1 MGYNIFRKLF
11 KKKPEKVAE
20 TDEQQ
25 EAEEIEEQDSEEE
38 VSLISLSLSLLES
51 GDFDI
56 KCKWED
62 ESYSSAVMLGELL
75 YHLKTGSV
83 SVYVVNILI
92 KYISENTESA
102 EFLNTAFQVAQ
113 MMEEQGEKSPLVRPS
128 QVFKDVL

>member
-11 KKKPEKVAE
+11 KKKPEKVVE
-20 TDEQQ
+20 TEKEQ
-25 EAEEIEEQDSEEE
+25 EVEEEVSEEE

-56 KCKWED
+56 KCKWEN

-75 YHLKTGSV
+75 YYLKNGSV

-92 KYISENTESA
+92 KHISENTESA
-102 EFLNTAFQVAQ
+102 EFLNTAFQVAE
-113 MMEEQGEKSPLVRPS
+113 MMEGEGEKKRDGCS
-128 QVFKDVL
+128 F

>member
-1 MGYNIFRKLF
+1 MSI
-11 KKKPEKVAE
+11 EIEV
-20 TDEQQ
+20 DEQ
-25 EAEEIEEQDSEEE
+25 ETS
-38 VSLISLSLSLLES
+38 
-51 GDFDI
+51 

>member
-11 KKKPEKVAE
+11 KKKPEKVVE
-20 TDEQQ
+20 TEK
-25 EAEEIEEQDSEEE
+25 EQDVEEEVSEEE

-56 KCKWED
+56 KCKWEN

-75 YHLKTGSV
+75 YYLKNGSV

-92 KYISENTESA
+92 KHISENTESA

>member
-11 KKKPEKVAE
+11 KKKPEKVVE
-20 TDEQQ
+20 TEKEQ
-25 EAEEIEEQDSEEE
+25 EVEEEVSEEE

-56 KCKWED
+56 KCKWEN

-75 YHLKTGSV
+75 YYLKNGSV

-92 KYISENTESA
+92 KHISENTESA
-102 EFLNTAFQVAQ
+102 EFLNTAFQVAE
-113 MMEEQGEKSPLVRPS
+113 MMEGEGEKIPLVRPS
-128 QVFKDVL
+128 QVFKDML

>member
-11 KKKPEKVAE
+11 KKKPEKVVE
-20 TDEQQ
+20 TEKEQ
-25 EAEEIEEQDSEEE
+25 EVEEEVSEEE

-56 KCKWED
+56 KCKWEN

-75 YHLKTGSV
+75 YYLKNGSV

-92 KYISENTESA
+92 KHISENTESA
-102 EFLNTAFQVAQ
+102 EFLNTAFQVAE
-113 MMEEQGEKSPLVRPS
+113 MMEGEGEKIPLVRQS
-128 QVFKDVL
+128 QVFKDML

>member
-11 KKKPEKVAE
+11 KKKPEKVVE
-20 TDEQQ
+20 TEKEQ
-25 EAEEIEEQDSEEE
+25 EVEEEVSEEE

-56 KCKWED
+56 KCKWEN

-75 YHLKTGSV
+75 YYLKNGSV

-92 KYISENTESA
+92 KHISENTESA
-102 EFLNTAFQVAQ
+102 EFLNTAFHVAE
-113 MMEEQGEKSPLVRPS
+113 MMEGEGEKIPLVRPS
-128 QVFKDVL
+128 QVFKDML

>member
-11 KKKPEKVAE
+11 KKKPEKVVE
-20 TDEQQ
+20 TEKEQ
-25 EAEEIEEQDSEEE
+25 EVEEEVSEEE

-75 YHLKTGSV
+75 YYLKNGSV

-92 KYISENTESA
+92 KHISENTESA
-102 EFLNTAFQVAQ
+102 EFLNTAFQVAE
-113 MMEEQGEKSPLVRPS
+113 MMEGEGEKIPLVRPS
-128 QVFKDVL
+128 QVFKDML

>member
-11 KKKPEKVAE
+11 KKKPEKVVE
-20 TDEQQ
+20 TEKEQ
-25 EAEEIEEQDSEEE
+25 EVEEEVSEEE

-56 KCKWED
+56 KCKWEN

-75 YHLKTGSV
+75 YYLKNGSV

-92 KYISENTESA
+92 KHISENTESA
-102 EFLNTAFQVAQ
+102 EFLNTEFQVAE
-113 MMEEQGEKSPLVRPS
+113 MMEGEGEKIPLVRPS
-128 QVFKDVL
+128 QVFKDML

>member
-11 KKKPEKVAE
+11 KKKPEKVVE
-20 TDEQQ
+20 TEKEQ
-25 EAEEIEEQDSEEE
+25 EVEEEVSEEE